1 MKWIKIKIDYF
12 SDNLEITKNKLISLL
27 SEIGIDQIEVVDY
40 FSENKLD
47 YDLHKYQNS
56 VWSII
61 GYIIDNRFT
70 NAKLNILIESLNL
83 YQGENQELMYE
94 IYTSGCS
101 ENDWKDEW
109 KKYFKTTKI
118 TDKITVKPSWQEY
131 EKEEEDEIVIEI
143 DPGMAFG
150 TGTHETTSLCVELLE
165 KYSAGKENL
174 LDIGCGSGI
183 LMLIGKKM
191 GINNVD
197 GIDIDPNVKNVVIEN
212 MQRNHINENYNVI
225 IGNLVDDVDEKY
237 DIIVSNILVDV
248 LTQLLDSIETV
259 LKDGA
264 IIIFS
269 GILKEKSEDFIKM
282 AETHSFI
289 EIERKEK
296 NKWSAVA
303 FKYEKDK

>member
-1 MKWIKIKIDYF
+1 M
-12 SDNLEITKNKLISLL
+12 
-27 SEIGIDQIEVVDY
+27 
-40 FSENKLD
+40 
-47 YDLHKYQNS
+47 
-56 VWSII
+56 
-61 GYIIDNRFT
+61 
-70 NAKLNILIESLNL
+70 
-83 YQGENQELMYE
+83 
-94 IYTSGCS
+94 
-101 ENDWKDEW
+101 
-109 KKYFKTTKI
+109 
-118 TDKITVKPSWQEY
+118 
-131 EKEEEDEIVIEI
+131 IEI

-248 LTQLLDSIETV
+248 LTQLLDSMETV